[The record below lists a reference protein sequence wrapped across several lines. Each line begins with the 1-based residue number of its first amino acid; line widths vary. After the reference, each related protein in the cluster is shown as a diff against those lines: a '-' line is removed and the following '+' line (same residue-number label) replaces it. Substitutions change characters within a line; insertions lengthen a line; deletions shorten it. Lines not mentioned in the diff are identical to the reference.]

1 MDLKNLKIEELITDV
16 DGVLT
21 DGKYTYS
28 EEGKIYKQ
36 FGPHDSDGF
45 KIIKS
50 LGIKVRAISADYRGF
65 NITKKRLDDLGIEV
79 DLVSEKD
86 RLDWIN
92 NNCNIHETV
101 YVGDGLYD
109 AEVMSICAY
118 AFAPSNALEI
128 TKTASNYVTKA
139 KGGNGVIFE
148 ISMELLR
155 IFDSKRYERYMLG
168 KVNG

>member
-1 MDLKNLKIEELITDV
+1 
-16 DGVLT
+16 
-21 DGKYTYS
+21 
-28 EEGKIYKQ
+28 
-36 FGPHDSDGF
+36 
-45 KIIKS
+45 
-50 LGIKVRAISADYRGF
+50 
-65 NITKKRLDDLGIEV
+65 
-79 DLVSEKD
+79 
-86 RLDWIN
+86 
-92 NNCNIHETV
+92 
-101 YVGDGLYD
+101 
-109 AEVMSICAY
+109 MSICAY